1 MRKSSIIFTL
11 KIIICLVFFASA
23 NAQGS
28 KDDILA
34 DSVKASAV
42 KISRTWELPPV
53 LKEISGISYIDPARI
68 ACVQDEIGSIFI
80 YNTSTLTIENEIPF
94 GPPGDYEAI
103 AIVNK
108 DAYVAVA
115 DGRIIEVSDYN
126 SGKPAIKEYGTHLTV
141 RQNVEG
147 LCYDKANKRLLVAI
161 KGREEGSALYKGIY
175 AFDLATKTMPVKPV
189 IKIDLQDPVFQ
200 KLSVKKPQTLIQP
213 SEIEIH
219 PVTGDIYIAD
229 GVRPQLLIMDN
240 TGKIKALYALNKS
253 EFIQPEG
260 IMFTPPGELYIANE
274 GNKQLPGNLMLVEFK

>member
-1 MRKSSIIFTL
+1 MVKSPTLLILLFLIYLISPFTSFSQGL
-11 KIIICLVFFASA
+11 KEAVLTDSA
-23 NAQGS
+23 KN
-28 KDDILA
+28 
-34 DSVKASAV
+34 VAV

-53 LKEISGISYIDPARI
+53 LKEISGISYIDPVRI

-115 DGRIIEVSDYN
+115 DGRIIEVGDYN
-126 SGKPAIKEYGTHLTV
+126 SGKPTVKEYGTHLTV

-147 LCYDKANKRLLVAI
+147 LCYDKMNKRLLVAI

-200 KLSVKKPQTLIQP
+200 KLVAKKPQTLIQP
-213 SEIEIH
+213 SEIDIH
-219 PVTGDIYIAD
+219 PLTGDIYITD

-253 EFIQPEG
+253 EFFQPEG

-274 GNKQLPGNLMLVEFK
+274 GNKQLPGKLMLVEIK